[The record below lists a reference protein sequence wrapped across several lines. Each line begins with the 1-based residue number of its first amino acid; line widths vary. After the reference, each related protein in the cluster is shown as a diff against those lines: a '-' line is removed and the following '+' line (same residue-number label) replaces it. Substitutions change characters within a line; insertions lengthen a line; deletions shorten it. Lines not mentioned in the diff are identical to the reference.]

1 MMSSVLL
8 LLMWSCSSDND
19 APENGEEVPILL
31 SSSFSSATR
40 AGHED
45 EIDPEATNRL
55 LNFWV
60 YGYKTVAGN
69 DIQMMNQQLVS
80 RDAAG
85 FPWTYSPLKYWDR
98 AASKYLFVG
107 YTPNSGVSIKNDT
120 KVLSFTDIPQWQPY
134 SESVNTEDGIQTV
147 YNSSAND
154 YMVAKSTDSPAN
166 YLSSAN
172 PYRVGYVHLDFRHLL
187 SKLTIKAY
195 CPPNE
200 ESAERTKYVIQNVSL
215 GSKGYTTQGAGGT
228 ELHYDILPESGNYR
242 TASYKV
248 NENEITVPSIA
259 TTGHEGHENEKLPLY
274 YKADDKQDEYMMPS
288 SGSESN
294 PPCEVCSWLIAP
306 FSLTERFTD
315 YSETDKTKNP
325 KFTIQVTY
333 WAKTKNDATG
343 EFEYTSKVVSKS
355 LELVNAADEPLFMEF
370 EPGKEYVITLKIDKQ
385 LAEVLVDVSVTPWK
399 ESETNASP
407 HTVYNW

>member
-40 AGHED
+40 AVHED
-45 EIDPEATNRL
+45 EIDPEATAALR
-55 LNFWV
+55 NFWV

-80 RDAAG
+80 RDAASP
-85 FPWTYSPLKYWDR
+85 PWTYSPLKYWDR

-107 YTPNSGVSIKNDT
+107 YVPNSGVSIKNDT

-172 PYRVGYVHLDFRHLL
+172 PYGVGYVHLDFRHLL

-215 GSKGYTTQGAGGT
+215 GSKGYTTQGAGAAEVHT
-228 ELHYDILPESGNYR
+228 DILPASGYYR
-242 TASYKV
+242 TASYDV
-248 NENEITVPSIA
+248 NGNEITVPPIA

-306 FSLTERFTD
+306 FSLIERFIE

-333 WAKTKNDATG
+333 WAKTKNDTTG
-343 EFEYTSKVVSKS
+343 KFEYTSKVVSKS

-370 EPGKEYVITLKIDKQ
+370 EQGKEYVITLKIDKQ

-399 ESETNASP
+399 ESMTNASP